1 MRSPTRSG
9 MSSLNV
15 LPTGL
20 AELPAARV
28 LRRALEDDRVP
39 HALLFY
45 GPSLPALEALAAEMA
60 SSLLQSGGWQSRD
73 IREHPDLFWV
83 RPQNKMRQ
91 ISAEQIRE
99 LIRNVQQTPHTA
111 ERKVAILSDADRL
124 HTSASNIFLKTLEE
138 PPSNTV
144 LILLTSRY
152 YSLLDTIRS
161 RCMSFNIQIE
171 DSHTAP
177 EGWPEWLEDYRQWIT
192 LLTSPEHKPRY
203 RTEPLLVLYD
213 LIPRFESITKNAIA
227 QVSGASATQD
237 GYTLSTEE
245 EEARVSGMQR
255 ALRLRFMQD
264 IEQHTLTFI
273 KSFVDRAHILRG
285 ERIIEQL
292 EQTRFL
298 LDVNLPEG
306 PAMESFLLASLR
318 IWSSPL

>member
-1 MRSPTRSG
+1 

-28 LRRALEDDRVP
+28 LRRALEENRVP

-60 SSLLQSGGWQSRD
+60 GSLLQSGNWQSRD
-73 IREHPDLFWV
+73 VREHPDLFWV

-111 ERKVAILSDADRL
+111 ERKVAILSEADRL

-144 LILLTSRY
+144 LILLTRRY

-171 DSHTAP
+171 DRYSAP
-177 EGWPEWLEDYRQWIT
+177 EGWTEWLDDYGQWIEQ
-192 LLTSPEHKPRY
+192 LTSREHKPRY

-227 QVSGASATQD
+227 EVADTPTTQAEHP
-237 GYTLSTEE
+237 LSPEE
-245 EEARVSGMQR
+245 EEARVSGMKR
-255 ALRLRFMQD
+255 ALRLRFLQD
-264 IEQHTLTFI
+264 IEQHTLALI
-273 KSFVDRAHILRG
+273 KSAVDRSHILHG
-285 ERIIEQL
+285 ERVIEQL